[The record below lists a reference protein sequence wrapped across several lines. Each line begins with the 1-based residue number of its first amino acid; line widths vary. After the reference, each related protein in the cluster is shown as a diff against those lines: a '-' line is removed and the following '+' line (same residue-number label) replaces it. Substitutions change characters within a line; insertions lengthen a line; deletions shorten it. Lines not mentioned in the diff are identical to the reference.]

1 MDIDEVVAMIRS
13 RGADRSVIRRAG
25 LMRWQ
30 VFVGKG
36 EDEVLLLHGKSF
48 LTRRRALHY
57 RDAWHKA
64 ELRSIARDVAAVRT
78 YAMTGSVDL
87 AMRLSRLA

>member
-1 MDIDEVVAMIRS
+1 MDVDEAIGMIRS

-36 EDEVLLLHGKSF
+36 EDEVLLHGKSF